1 MVWLYDLYHF
11 NLQAKSDF
19 SEWNKLPIGNF
30 KDSMENSYARVI
42 DCNINYNWLY
52 TDYLLSKKYS
62 RISGKFA
69 LSYYSNST
77 DYKATLNLY
86 GDNKLL
92 YTSPELTKGILPID
106 FDVNISGVEKLKIE
120 INTDIPST
128 ASTFVRYGLVDV
140 ALHK

>member
-1 MVWLYDLYHF
+1 
-11 NLQAKSDF
+11 
-19 SEWNKLPIGNF
+19 
-30 KDSMENSYARVI
+30 MENSYARVI